1 MKLEAI
7 ISKVGFALPREEAD
21 WGESVHI
28 RGLGHVKNNKK
39 VARVHSAD
47 GLFLRSPD
55 DNVKN
60 ISKSSERRLKSF
72 FWLGQSRPLFV
83 YFRLFLKMQVKYK
96 LIKA

>member
-21 WGESVHI
+21 WGECVHI

-55 DNVKN
+55 DKVKN

-72 FWLGQSRPLFV
+72 FDWASPG
-83 YFRLFLKMQVKYK
+83 LFLFIVVFSSRCKSN
-96 LIKA
+96 INW